1 LQAAPSVHLPT
12 TPLHSPAHVHP
23 LSLAPF
29 PNSKLTK
36 TVKLTQPTSRT
47 P

>member
-12 TPLHSPAHVHP
+12 ASLHSPAHVHP

-29 PNSKLTK
+29 P
-36 TVKLTQPTSRT
+36 
-47 P
+47 